1 MRYRPEIDGLRA
13 LAIAGVLGFH
23 FPLGCKGGY
32 LGVDVFLV
40 ISGYLMTRLLE
51 KEIRQRKFS
60 WKAFAQRRIRRLLPA
75 LAAAV
80 LVTLFVGSQLLSPYH
95 FQQLSGA
102 SAAVGLLGSNFYHWW
117 AVPEGYFAGQRAA
130 QPLLHTWSLSLEE
143 QYYLLLPAAL
153 SAVAGWGLA
162 ARRKA
167 LGVALLASAG
177 LAVTLTA
184 SFPEA
189 VFYLLPS
196 RIWQFALG
204 GLVALTPLRRHPVG
218 VSLVGL
224 LVLALNYYRAWPAA
238 SLWVSLAT
246 ALLLQQ
252 RHPSRLWLAA
262 PGLGWLGRRSY
273 SLYLWH
279 WPVVVLASYGLEQSP
294 SPGWV
299 AVQLLI
305 TLLLAEMSY
314 RLIETPARRA
324 TAGQQRGLWLAVA
337 GLLSLAM
344 VGSGA
349 VALNWGNHLQP
360 WSQQARQ
367 LFATERESNFQIQAE
382 ISHLRQGN
390 YARLGPEGERPRF
403 LLWGD
408 SQAMSIAAGLHAL
421 GRERQLAGLQI
432 TRYATPPA
440 YLPSFHDPYGY
451 YGQAWKEYEAEVY
464 RALTQHD
471 IRQVV
476 LLGAW
481 IWYDSPAFRESLAQS
496 IDRLDRQG
504 CSIWL
509 VNLLPYSPYQVP
521 RLLALGD
528 GLPWWPLMPSVEVH
542 QSRQRRF
549 CDFEHRYPKAHVLD
563 PARLMENNLGTG
575 YEVIHRGQSLYR
587 DGSHLSA
594 AGGRY
599 LRHLFDPVFD
609 RIQR

>member
-23 FPLGCKGGY
+23 FPLGCQGGY

-51 KEIRQRKFS
+51 KEIRQRRFS

-80 LVTLFVGSQLLSPYH
+80 LVTLSVGSQLLSPYH
-95 FQQLSGA
+95 FQQLSRA

-117 AVPEGYFAGQRAA
+117 AMPEGYFAGQRAA

-153 SAVAGWGLA
+153 SAVAGWGMA

-167 LGVALLASAG
+167 LALTLLASAG
-177 LAVTLTA
+177 LAVILTPR
-184 SFPEA
+184 FPEA
-189 VFYLLPS
+189 AFYLLPS

-218 VSLVGL
+218 VSLAGL

-238 SLWVSLAT
+238 ALWVSLAT

-262 PGLGWLGRRSY
+262 PGLSWLGKRSY

-279 WPVVVLASYGLEQSP
+279 WPVVVLANYGLEQRP
-294 SPGWV
+294 APGWMV
-299 AVQLLI
+299 VQLLI
-305 TLLLAEMSY
+305 TLLLAELSY

-324 TAGQQRGLWLAVA
+324 RVGEPRGLWLAVA
-337 GLLSLAM
+337 ALLSLAM
-344 VGSGA
+344 VGAGSL
-349 VALNWGNHLQP
+349 ALAWETRLQP
-360 WSQQARQ
+360 WSQRARQ
-367 LFATERESNFQIQAE
+367 LFASERESNFQVQAE
-382 ISHLRQGN
+382 IAQLRQGH
-390 YARLGPEGERPRF
+390 YARLGQEKGPPRF

-421 GRERQLAGLQI
+421 GRERRLAGLQI
-432 TRYATPPA
+432 TRFATPPA
-440 YLPSFHDPYGY
+440 YLPSFSDPYGY
-451 YGQAWKEYEAEVY
+451 YGQAWKDYEVEVY
-464 RALTQHD
+464 RALKQFE
-471 IRQVV
+471 IGQVV
-476 LLGAW
+476 LLGSW
-481 IWYDSPAFRESLAQS
+481 VWYDSPTFRQSLGQT
-496 IDRLDRQG
+496 IERLDQHG
-504 CSIWL
+504 CTVWL
-509 VNLLPYSPYQVP
+509 VHLLPYSRYQVP
-521 RLLALGD
+521 RMLALGD
-528 GLPWWPLMPSVEVH
+528 GQPWWPLLPSVGLH

-549 CDFEHRYPKAHVLD
+549 CDFEKLYPKARVLD
-563 PARLMENNLGTG
+563 PARLLENNLHSG
-575 YEVIHRGQSLYR
+575 YEVVHRGQSLFR

-609 RIQR
+609 LIQR